1 MRFDDTG
8 LFWSDWKPPKVVKT
22 KVVRNPPDPVWLSPD
37 YLPYLDEALEFDP
50 PQFTDEEL
58 IQAALLK
65 ERLVWDIESYPNYW
79 CCCFLSIDS
88 GKCIYFESSD
98 DEELWFNKSKLD
110 WVLRNFQLIDFNGEK
125 YDRHIAAIAVK
136 SGTDCWDLWDA
147 TQRIINYNEPG
158 WLVARSYGTRKLN
171 INHIDLYEL
180 TPLAPSLKTMAGRLG
195 SPLMMDLPFK
205 PGTELRYEQSR
216 IVFWYCFNDLRN
228 TWLLYCAHQENIELR
243 QSIGPRYQ
251 LDLRSKS
258 DAQMAEA
265 IFRKETFRRTG
276 AQPTPQ
282 KIRAGHKFFFRMP
295 DWITYL
301 TTDLQWVRSM
311 VADTPFEISDTGY
324 IRMPELLA
332 DLVIPIGGNR
342 YKMGIGGLH
351 SQEESRA
358 VVANS
363 QYMLFDFDVPSYYPK
378 LILGSG
384 MYPPS
389 IGPIFIPIYQTIV
402 DERLAAKAAHFKV
415 KADALKIVVN
425 GTFGKTLDPYSI
437 MYYPELG
444 IQTTI
449 SGQLALLML
458 IERVTLAG
466 FDVVSANTDG
476 VTIRCRRDAGALLH
490 KIVKGWEQD
499 SGLELE
505 PTEYA
510 ALYSRDVNNYIAV
523 KADGTTKTKGVF
535 GEAGL
540 KKNPQIEVCS
550 DAVVAYLTKGTPLH
564 VSINGCLDINKFVSV
579 RNVRGGCAK
588 VYPAHTEYIGKV
600 ARWAY
605 FKGETGEIITC
616 NKGHLVPTTENAR
629 PMMRY
634 DSEFP
639 VGLDYEYYHR
649 VATDHLTSLGLQ
661 I

>member
-8 LFWSDWKPPKVVKT
+8 LFWSDWKPPKLKKE
-22 KVVRNPPDPVWLSPD
+22 KVLRTPPDPVWLRDD
-37 YLPYLDEALEFDP
+37 YLPYLDEALEFNPLKFSDS
-50 PQFTDEEL
+50 DL
-58 IQAALLK
+58 IQAALMK

-88 GKCIYFESSD
+88 GRCIYFEST
-98 DEELWFNKSKLD
+98 DEEPWFNKSKLD
-110 WVLRNFQLIDFNGEK
+110 WILRNFQLIDFNGEK

-136 SGTDCWDLWDA
+136 SRTDCRDYWDA
-147 TQRIINYNEPG
+147 TRRIIQFNEPG
-158 WLVARSYGTRKLN
+158 WLVGRDYGTRKLT

-205 PGTELRYEQSR
+205 PGTELSYEQSR

-228 TWLLYCAHQENIELR
+228 TWLLYAAHQENIELR
-243 QSIGPRYQ
+243 QSLGPRYQ

-265 IFRKETFRRTG
+265 IFRKETYRRTG
-276 AQPTPQ
+276 QTP
-282 KIRAGHKFFFRMP
+282 KPPDIRPFNRFRFRMP
-295 DWITYL
+295 DWINYMTQ
-301 TTDLQWVRSM
+301 DLQWVRRA
-311 VADTPFEISDTGY
+311 VETTEFIIGENGY
-324 IRMPELLA
+324 IQMPEVLA
-332 DLVIPIGGNR
+332 DLVIPIGGAS

-351 SQEESRA
+351 SQEESQS

-363 QYMLFDFDVPSYYPK
+363 QYRLFDFDVPSYYPK

-389 IGPIFIPIYQTIV
+389 IGPVFIPIYQSIV
-402 DERLAAKAAHFKV
+402 DERLAAKANHFKV

-466 FDVVSANTDG
+466 FNVVSANTDG
-476 VTIRCRRDAGALLH
+476 VTIRCPAEAERLLH
-490 KIVKGWEQD
+490 QIVKGWEQD

-523 KADGTTKTKGVF
+523 KTDGTTKTKGVF

-540 KKNPQIEVCS
+540 KKNPQVEICS
-550 DAVVAYLTKGTPLH
+550 DAVVAYLTKGIPLH
-564 VSINGCLDINKFVSV
+564 VTINGCLDINKFVSV

-588 VYPAHTEYIGKV
+588 VFPAHTEYIGKV

-605 FKGETGEIITC
+605 FEGETGEIITC

-634 DSEFP
+634 DGGLP
-639 VGLDYEYYHR
+639 AGLDYEFYHR

-661 I
+661 